1 MLTRTIPRRVL
12 VLTAVALA
20 ALPTAA
26 LTFPAGAADSAPAAA
41 AASAAPVGFVD
52 LPDSPLPSDH
62 APHQVTVTYRNPTST
77 DQTVAPQI
85 LIESPDEGPFLDP
98 AQIRLELLETD
109 GRWHTVPLASQTG
122 TLYTGLIPAKIVLHG
137 NHKLTEHY
145 RLTVLAGPAQGT
157 IEPRVA
163 IYA

>member
-1 MLTRTIPRRVL
+1 MLARSIPRRVL

-26 LTFPAGAADSAPAAA
+26 LTSPAEGADSAPAAA
-41 AASAAPVGFVD
+41 TAPAAPVSFVD

-62 APHQVTVTYRNPTST
+62 ASHQITVTYRNPAST

-98 AQIRLELLETD
+98 AQIRLELLGTD
-109 GRWHTVPLASQTG
+109 GRWNTVPLASQTG

-137 NHKLTEHY
+137 RHKLTEHY
-145 RLTVLAGPAQGT
+145 RLTVLKGPAQGRV
-157 IEPRVA
+157 EPRVA

>member
-20 ALPTAA
+20 ALPAAA
-26 LTFPAGAADSAPAAA
+26 LTFPAEASDSAPVAAA
-41 AASAAPVGFVD
+41 PAAPVSFVD
-52 LPDSPLPSDH
+52 LPDSPLPSDD
-62 APHQVTVTYRNPTST
+62 APHQITVTYRNPTST

-98 AQIRLELLETD
+98 AQIRLEMLGTD
-109 GRWHTVPLASQTG
+109 GHWNTMPLASQTG
-122 TLYTGLIPAKIVLHG
+122 TLYTGLIPAKTVLHG
-137 NHKLTEHY
+137 YHKLTEHY
-145 RLTVLAGPAQGT
+145 RLTVLKGPAQGT
-157 IEPRVA
+157 VEPRVA